1 MPMSKRRLIFMEYTV
16 FFVQCLKDTPQRAWG
31 QPVKV
36 GAASLF
42 ILIVSALEKVLGGLQ
57 P

>member
-1 MPMSKRRLIFMEYTV
+1 MSKRRLIFMEYTV

-31 QPVKV
+31 QPVRV